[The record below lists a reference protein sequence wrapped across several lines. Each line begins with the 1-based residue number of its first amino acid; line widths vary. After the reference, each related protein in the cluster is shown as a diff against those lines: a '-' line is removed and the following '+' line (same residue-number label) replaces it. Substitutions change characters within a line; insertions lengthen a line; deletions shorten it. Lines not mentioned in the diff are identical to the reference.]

1 MPRHCS
7 AAGCCT
13 RDTRETR
20 TRGISFH
27 RLPKKDNPRR
37 GLWLAN
43 CRRLDP
49 SGQGLWDPA
58 SEYIYFCSK
67 HFEENCFELVGISG
81 YHRLKEGA
89 VPTIFESFSKLRR
102 ASKTKSQGFH
112 PGSPDLAR
120 LRRRRRRCSAGLPPP
135 PPVNST
141 LVNGPPPG
149 DVPCFPGEEL
159 PDPEGPAPPESLPAL
174 PPSPAPS
181 GLVSP
186 FSDLL
191 EPLAPHGDEASCAT
205 PPSLEREPSPSAA
218 RPVSP
223 SAYML
228 RLPPPAGA
236 YIQNEHSYQVGSA
249 LLWKRRAEAA
259 LDALDKAQRQLQ
271 ACKRRE
277 QRLRLR
283 IARLQQER
291 VREKRAQ
298 ADARQAPKEHPQG
311 FEMQ

>member
-67 HFEENCFELVGISG
+67 HFEESCFELVGISG

-89 VPTIFESFSKLRR
+89 VPTIFDSFSKLRR
-102 ASKTKSQGFH
+102 PPKARAHGYP

-120 LRRRRRRCSAGLPPP
+120 LRRRRRRCQAGRAPPAP
-135 PPVNST
+135 ADTS
-141 LVNGPPPG
+141 LADGPAPA
-149 DVPCFPGEEL
+149 DVPCFPGEE
-159 PDPEGPAPPESLPAL
+159 PPPEGPPLSLPAL

-191 EPLAPHGDEASCAT
+191 EPLEPHGDAASCGS
-205 PPSLEREPSPSAA
+205 PPSPERGPSPSSAA

-236 YIQNEHSYQVGSA
+236 YIQSEHSYQVGSA

-291 VREKRAQ
+291 ARDKRGQ
-298 ADARQAPKEHPQG
+298 AERRALEPQ
-311 FEMQ
+311 

>member
-67 HFEENCFELVGISG
+67 HFEEDCFELVGISG

-102 ASKTKSQGFH
+102 TSKAKTHGYH
-112 PGSPDLAR
+112 PGSPDLSR
-120 LRRRRRRCSAGLPPP
+120 LRRCRRRCSTGRAPP
-135 PPVNST
+135 PPVNNA
-141 LVNGPPPG
+141 LVNGPTPV

-159 PDPEGPAPPESLPAL
+159 PAPKAPAPPVSLPAL

-191 EPLAPHGDEASCAT
+191 EPLEPHGDEASCGT
-205 PPSLEREPSPSAA
+205 PLSPEREPSPSAA

-291 VREKRAQ
+291 AREKRTH
-298 ADARQAPKEHPQG
+298 ADARQALKEQLQG
-311 FEMQ
+311 LELQ